1 MIRLKD
7 KEEIQEEEE
16 QNKLKEYPC
25 TDTGNMERF
34 VDQHQ
39 SYLRSLGA
47 SKAWLV
53 WDRTRYSFSLFCSSF
68 CVSSLSFNCVIC
80 SP

>member
-1 MIRLKD
+1 MTQLND
-7 KEEIQEEEE
+7 KEETQKEETQKEE

-39 SYLRSLGA
+39 GCLRSLGTI
-47 SKAWLV
+47 KTWLEAWAL
-53 WDRTRYSFSLFCSSF
+53 DSG
-68 CVSSLSFNCVIC
+68 
-80 SP
+80 P